1 MDGKPIWKSKTFWSD
16 VITIGVAIME
26 LTDHYFGTHLTSN
39 PAVQHALWGAGL
51 LGIYGRA
58 TADTKISNVI

>member
-1 MDGKPIWKSKTFWSD
+1 MDTKPAWKSKTFWSD
-16 VITIGVAIME
+16 VLTIVVAGMTIA
-26 LTDHYFGTHLTSN
+26 DRYFGTHLTDNNTISG
-39 PAVQHALWGAGL
+39 VLGVLGV